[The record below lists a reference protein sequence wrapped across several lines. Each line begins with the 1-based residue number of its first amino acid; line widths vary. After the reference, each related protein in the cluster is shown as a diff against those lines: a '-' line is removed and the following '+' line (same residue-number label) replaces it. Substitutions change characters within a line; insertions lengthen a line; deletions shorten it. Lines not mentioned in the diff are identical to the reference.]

1 MLIATASFQYAAP
14 PLVRR
19 LPRAGQLWAFLTVR
33 CNVVSS
39 YSLEDQ
45 VVQTLPGESLVVLV
59 QLQIPCLDMYHFTQP
74 FGKVTPGQKRQDDKY
89 HPIHRSYSM

>member
-1 MLIATASFQYAAP
+1 MLIATASFLCAAP

-33 CNVVSS
+33 GNVVSS
-39 YSLEDQ
+39 YSSEDQ
-45 VVQTLPGESLVVLV
+45 VVQSLPGESLAVLV

-74 FGKVTPGQKRQDDKY
+74 FGNVTPGQKRQDDKY
-89 HPIHRSYSM
+89 HPIPSSYSI